1 MPRSAGQVA
10 SFRCAMAENLFLY
23 YLTIDAVALP
33 LLSFTKVSTKM
44 LKGPRYISCSS
55 IVPVFRGKVSRSG
68 GECEVRVSVSRAS
81 STSDSLVSL
90 ANWSWGGGWLSSSP
104 PTPSSFSGRSN
115 SWPGPAA
122 PVYTAACSAR
132 FDKGV
137 GTGQADLEKHLD
149 LLLTK
154 LDLTVWELIQK
165 ELPQYL
171 WYSLRY
177 STEK

>member
-1 MPRSAGQVA
+1 MARLANSMPRSASQVA
-10 SFRCAMAENLFLY
+10 SVRCATAENLFLY

-44 LKGPRYISCSS
+44 LMGPRYISCSS
-55 IVPVFRGKVSRSG
+55 IVPVFHGKVSRSG

-81 STSDSLVSL
+81 STSGSL
-90 ANWSWGGGWLSSSP
+90 ANWSWGGGWLSSSL

-132 FDKGV
+132 FDKITAHSQLAPIKTDV
-137 GTGQADLEKHLD
+137 DFLMKF
-149 LLLTK
+149 
-154 LDLTVWELIQK
+154 VMLIIIVT
-165 ELPQYL
+165 
-171 WYSLRY
+171 SRA
-177 STEK
+177 